1 MIGRDKE
8 LSFIT
13 DGFSRK
19 GLLRSSV
26 VLGTGGMGKTLFL
39 DKIKGNYVS
48 QETKSLLIAPC
59 TNNCADLSSLV
70 SSMAREISVGND
82 IGQSELGKFARF
94 LGTQIIQFES
104 ALREN
109 ADNTEFENKLALA
122 FVTGIEDA
130 IIHSGIDLKEICPL
144 LIIDNLD
151 KLNKNILEWLCGSFN
166 QQIRKSALF
175 KSCRFLFSANKET
188 EILKK
193 FFADFG
199 FEKTIPVKLPSF
211 TSDQCSKFAKSLG
224 FEIPNPDSYRIKSEG
239 NPLKLLNILKNP
251 TNVTIKERNVMSNT
265 DHKSTPSFSD
275 FSEKELNYLLFAS
288 YPSRINR
295 YNLEFF
301 CSPRDAAFC
310 FNWLKRQPQIATLE
324 PDGDLILDDQFKN
337 QMREFH
343 QQEDPEVAEEM
354 STKATIIDAFTSI
367 FPDPNQHWIPVNLH
381 IFESFTEALNKKLFD
396 EVEFGEIAM
405 FIEGRSDI
413 LVSSNKQYCLNDD
426 VKLVTKRFIEIGGGS
441 PKEGLIE
448 KAKCEWIKYQEEST
462 QKRSKLEQEKLNFE
476 EEAFDAEKQILSLAE
491 LKKQLLSDF
500 KNPVSQKA
508 KKEYTFSTSLMLIVL
523 GIGTVGA
530 SLFFDSL
537 GTIHA
542 SCGLVLTIFGF
553 FWPNVD
559 IKKPALQSA
568 GNSPRLAIET
578 QQRSLAHRINGLS
591 SRISSINGNL
601 ESLTSD
607 LEGLDQGMNAP
618 YISEEV

>member
-13 DGFSRK
+13 DGFSRR
-19 GLLRSSV
+19 GLLRSSI
-26 VLGTGGMGKTLFL
+26 VLGSEGMGKTIFL
-39 DKIKGNYVS
+39 EKAKSNYLAKES
-48 QETKSLLIAPC
+48 KSLLIAPR
-59 TNNCADLSSLV
+59 TNNCTDLPSLL
-70 SSMAREISVGND
+70 SSMARDISVGNG
-82 IGQSELGKFARF
+82 IGKSEIGKFARF

-104 ALREN
+104 TLRESG
-109 ADNTEFENKLALA
+109 DIDDFENKLALT

-130 IIHSGIDLKEICPL
+130 IIHSGNELKEVCPL

-151 KLNKNILEWLCGSFN
+151 RLDKNLLNWLCGPFN

-175 KSCRFLFSANKET
+175 KKCRFLFSANKGSED
-188 EILKK
+188 LNR

-199 FEKTIPVKLPSF
+199 FDKTIPVKLPSL
-211 TSDQCSKFAKSLG
+211 TTDQCLKLAKSLG
-224 FEIPNPDSYRIKSEG
+224 FEISNPESYRIKSEG
-239 NPLKLLNILKNP
+239 NPLKLLKILKNP
-251 TNVTIKERNVMSNT
+251 TNVTNKDRNVMSNT
-265 DHKSTPSFSD
+265 DPKSTPSFSD

-301 CSPRDAAFC
+301 CTPKDAAFC
-310 FNWLKRQPQIATLE
+310 FNWLKRQKQIANSE
-324 PDGDLILDDQFKN
+324 RDGDLILDEQLKN
-337 QMREFH
+337 QMRQFH
-343 QQEDPEVAEEM
+343 QQEDPNEAEEM

-367 FPDPNQHWIPVNLH
+367 FPDPNQHWIPINLH
-381 IFESFTEALNKKLFD
+381 IFESFTEGLCKKLFD
-396 EVEFGEIAM
+396 EVEFGEIVL
-405 FIEGRSDI
+405 FVENRTDV
-413 LVSSNKQYCLNDD
+413 LVTTNKQFSFNDD

-441 PKEGLIE
+441 PKQGLVE
-448 KAKCEWIKYQEEST
+448 KAKDEWIKYQEEST

-476 EEAFDAEKQILSLAE
+476 EEAFDAEKQILSLDE

-500 KNPVSQKA
+500 KNPIRQKP
-508 KKEYTFSTSLMLIVL
+508 KKEYTFSTSLILIVI

-553 FWPNVD
+553 FWPNIE
-559 IKKPALQSA
+559 IKKTAVQST

-591 SRISSINGNL
+591 SRISSIHGNL

-607 LEGLDQGMNAP
+607 LESLDQGMNAP
-618 YISEEV
+618 YISE